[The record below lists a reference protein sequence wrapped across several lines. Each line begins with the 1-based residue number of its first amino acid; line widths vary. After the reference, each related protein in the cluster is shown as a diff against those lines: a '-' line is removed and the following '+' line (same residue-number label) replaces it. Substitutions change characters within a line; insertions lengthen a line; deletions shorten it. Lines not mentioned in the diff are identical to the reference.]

1 MIRAGH
7 VDEGVQ
13 RLAAVLRQ
21 VAARAD
27 ELIEAVR
34 KDGGDRYQASVRRL
48 EKQLRRTQADLEEL
62 EHSMLHGT
70 RSALRSVNRAAM
82 DHPYATASAGLVMG
96 AALGLVAGLMLTR
109 R

>member
-1 MIRAGH
+1 MTHAG
-7 VDEGVQ
+7 DEGVQ

-21 VAARAD
+21 VAFRAD

-34 KDGGDRYQASVRRL
+34 KDGGERYQSSVKRL
-48 EKQLRRTQADLEEL
+48 ERQLRRTQADLEEL

-70 RSALRSVNRAAM
+70 RSALRAVNRAAQ
-82 DHPYATASAGLVMG
+82 DHPYAAAGAGLVMG
-96 AALGLVAGLMLTR
+96 AAIGLLAGLLLSR

>member
-1 MIRAGH
+1 MIH
-7 VDEGVQ
+7 VGDEGVQ

-21 VAARAD
+21 VAFRAD

-34 KDGGDRYQASVRRL
+34 KDGGDRYHASVKRL

-62 EHSMLHGT
+62 EHSMLHGS
-70 RSALRSVNRAAM
+70 RSALRTVNRAAL
-82 DHPYATASAGLVMG
+82 DHPYATAGAGVVMG
-96 AALGLVAGLMLTR
+96 AAIGLLFGMFLSR

>member
-1 MIRAGH
+1 MMHGR
-7 VDEGVQ
+7 DEGVQ

-21 VAARAD
+21 VASRAD

-34 KDGGDRYQASVRRL
+34 KDGGDHYQASVKRL
-48 EKQLRRTQADLEEL
+48 EKQLRRTQSDLEEL

-70 RSALRSVNRAAM
+70 RSAFRAVNRAAI
-82 DHPYATASAGLVMG
+82 DHPYATAGAGLVMG
-96 AALGLVAGLMLTR
+96 AAIGLLAGFVLAR

>member
-1 MIRAGH
+1 MTHAG
-7 VDEGVQ
+7 DEGVQ

-21 VAARAD
+21 VAFRAD

-34 KDGGDRYQASVRRL
+34 KDGGDRYQSSVKRL

-62 EHSMLHGT
+62 EHNMLHGT
-70 RSALRSVNRAAM
+70 RSTLRAVNRAAQ
-82 DHPYATASAGLVMG
+82 DHPFATASAGLVMG
-96 AALGLVAGLMLTR
+96 AALGVLAGILLSR